1 MRSYHRLLC
10 STSCG
15 SCLPREYQPNITPS
29 VRAVHLHPNI
39 VILFALEVSV
49 FHGPRVSCYWSWER
63 TKSQKKQSRCII
75 LVRLTTSEILFGMYI
90 IHCSLQFDL
99 GDDLN
104 WFHHGWLIHHVI
116 LGMRFH
122 LVKNTLERKFSCNS
136 IVVGVGW
143 CLFVGFDIMLCA

>member
-39 VILFALEVSV
+39 VILFPLEVSV

-63 TKSQKKQSRCII
+63 EPEPEKTIQMYYSGTAHNVGNSFWHVHYTLFFAVWSGRWFELIPSWVINPPCNPWHAVSFGQEH
-75 LVRLTTSEILFGMYI
+75 VRKEIFL
-90 IHCSLQFDL
+90 
-99 GDDLN
+99 
-104 WFHHGWLIHHVI
+104 
-116 LGMRFH
+116 
-122 LVKNTLERKFSCNS
+122 
-136 IVVGVGW
+136 
-143 CLFVGFDIMLCA
+143 